1 MGVPSS
7 DPFEI
12 DIFLAAVTGLVAAQV
27 PDCHI
32 YERAQEITD
41 MVYRRHRKHPDWV
54 LTGSHGARLRPV
66 DD

>member
-12 DIFLAAVTGLVAAQV
+12 DIFLAAVTGLVAAQF
-27 PDCHI
+27 PDHRI

-41 MVYRRHRKHPDWV
+41 VIYQRHRKHPDWV
-54 LTGSHGARLRPV
+54 LTGPHGARLRPV
-66 DD
+66 DE